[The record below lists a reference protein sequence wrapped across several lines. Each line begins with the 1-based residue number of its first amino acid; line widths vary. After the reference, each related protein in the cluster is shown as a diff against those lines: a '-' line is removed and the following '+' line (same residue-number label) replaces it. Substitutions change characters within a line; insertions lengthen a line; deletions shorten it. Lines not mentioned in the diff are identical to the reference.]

1 MRPRQMSDGLCEP
14 FLGSPEPTGQRPPP
28 SPVSPTFT
36 AHQLDGNLKR
46 AAEEATLKKI
56 YSLPLTG
63 LWCDECQAPAHGLPA
78 AMVEA
83 VRQEE
88 HLIKSLHAIVTKL
101 KLGRIAWNKL
111 WCFDCNTPAHGLPTH
126 LKGELV
132 ARCEE
137 FHAVSHTEAAA
148 PLPEKEALRRSK
160 ASSTPLADLS
170 TFSSLTCPAD
180 TPPAPPVADAPYTSL
195 TPPARPVLPPGGPP
209 PEPVPSPAVHA
220 QGDASPSFAVPPHA
234 LAQAPASPD
243 FARSP
248 MTKKKRPPSLLF
260 VAAVCVPPPPPRRT
274 EECRVCVSQLPST
287 PTALPS
293 IPFSALAES
302 SKSRC
307 WEQRR
312 RSAANRIRRGML
324 MIALHTHRHMHTSI
338 PTGTDTSPRQ
348 AHLAHQPRSRVY
360 GRRGASRSRRPS
372 PHCAAVAAG
381 GCRCSGR
388 AHGRALQRKPLQ
400 RNGLGGVPRA
410 AKEPRLACQHPCV
423 PRWRLRQEGGGSA
436 EKPACA
442 SVGGGCS
449 ATEEG
454 VVQQPSEEAA
464 RSERRTRK
472 LPHSQ
477 QSEAGREAES
487 VTTHTNPIYT

>member
-1 MRPRQMSDGLCEP
+1 MRPRQASDGLCDP
-14 FLGSPEPTGQRPPP
+14 LLGSPEAAGQRPPP

-148 PLPEKEALRRSK
+148 APLPEKEALRRSK
-160 ASSTPLADLS
+160 ASSAPLVDLS

-180 TPPAPPVADAPYTSL
+180 TPPAPPAADAPFTSL
-195 TPPARPVLPPGGPP
+195 TPPVRPVLPPGGPP
-209 PEPVPSPAVHA
+209 PEPAPSPAVHA
-220 QGDASPSFAVPPHA
+220 QGEASPSFAVPPHA
-234 LAQAPASPD
+234 LAQAPTSPPD

-260 VAAVCVPPPPPRRT
+260 VAANP
-274 EECRVCVSQLPST
+274 
-287 PTALPS
+287 
-293 IPFSALAES
+293 
-302 SKSRC
+302 
-307 WEQRR
+307 
-312 RSAANRIRRGML
+312 
-324 MIALHTHRHMHTSI
+324 
-338 PTGTDTSPRQ
+338 
-348 AHLAHQPRSRVY
+348 
-360 GRRGASRSRRPS
+360 PS
-372 PHCAAVAAG
+372 PAAGSNAVAAPPTGFAETRARLPVKHVSHTNPALVFTDGVVRPAAGDTG
-381 GCRCSGR
+381 GPRRPAPGSLLEAAGAGARPAAGERSGLSNATDWVEFR
-388 AHGRALQRKPLQ
+388 EVRKTQGSPASTPVS
-400 RNGLGGVPRA
+400 R
-410 AKEPRLACQHPCV
+410 
-423 PRWRLRQEGGGSA
+423 GGGSDKRA
-436 EKPACA
+436 AGLRRNPPAHAAAAAGAALQKKA
-442 SVGGGCS
+442 SFNSPLRKRRVQK
-449 ATEEG
+449 EERESSPTPNRVKQG
-454 VVQQPSEEAA
+454 VRLS
-464 RSERRTRK
+464 
-472 LPHSQ
+472 L
-477 QSEAGREAES
+477 
-487 VTTHTNPIYT
+487 